1 MTRCSLLDH
10 SQSLLNT
17 LTASPLCQHRV
28 YLLCMSQNSFFCCF
42 FNATPLF
49 PEEGKKTYG
58 LKITEVKKTHLQCK
72 YVQGWLKCPS
82 SFVTLATELSTARP
96 TLQNMVGV
104 GGRLT
109 PYTFTALGYRFFHH
123 VIGHS
128 GLGKSILQPLQVH
141 QAYSQPTTTAK
152 VFHKQAAMKMASR

>member
-17 LTASPLCQHRV
+17 
-28 YLLCMSQNSFFCCF
+28 
-42 FNATPLF
+42 
-49 PEEGKKTYG
+49 KKTSG

-82 SFVTLATELSTARP
+82 SFVTLATELSTAGP
-96 TLQNMVGV
+96 TLQNMAGV

-109 PYTFTALGYRFFHH
+109 PYTFTALGYRFFHP

-128 GLGKSILQPLQVH
+128 ELGKSILQPLQVH
-141 QAYSQPTTTAK
+141 QACSQPTTTPK
-152 VFHKQAAMKMASR
+152 VLHKQAAMKMASR